1 MFNDNSNTTTNYCT
15 SLACNNNDSQLA
27 VNANNDISNEK
38 EEIIIEDKNELT
50 KPIKNEYTPVGFKYW
65 SFIQPRK

>member
-1 MFNDNSNTTTNYCT
+1 MFNDNSNTMTNYYA
-15 SLACNNNDSQLA
+15 SLVSNNNSPL
-27 VNANNDISNEK
+27 VIKANNDTSNKK

-65 SFIQPRK
+65 SFVQPRK